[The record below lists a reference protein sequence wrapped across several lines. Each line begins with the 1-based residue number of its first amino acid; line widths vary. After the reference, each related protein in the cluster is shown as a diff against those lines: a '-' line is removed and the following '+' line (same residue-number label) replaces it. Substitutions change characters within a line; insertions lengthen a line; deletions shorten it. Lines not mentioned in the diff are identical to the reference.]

1 MPFLTRIEL
10 SSTFPATFIDAL
22 IDALSDADETVVD
35 TLIRENVSLMKEY
48 LQGYD
53 TEAAFAAQGDERN
66 DTLLHYLNA
75 LVVYDLCA
83 RYTRQSINET
93 IALGREEA
101 MRWLER
107 VAQGQLAVNLPAID
121 RDKDGKDDPPYSM
134 GSQPRYHT
142 YF

>member
-1 MPFLTRIEL
+1 MPFLTKEEL
-10 SSTFPATFIDAL
+10 SSAFPATFIDAL
-22 IDALSDADETVVD
+22 SDADEEVVD

-53 TEAAFAAQGDERN
+53 TEAAFAAQGEARN
-66 DTLLHYLNA
+66 DTLLHYLKA

-83 RYTRQSINET
+83 RYTRQSLNET

-121 RDKDGKDDPPYSM
+121 RDQDGKDDPPYPM
-134 GSQPRYHT
+134 GSQQRYHT
-142 YF
+142 HF

>member
-1 MPFLTRIEL
+1 MRMR
-10 SSTFPATFIDAL
+10 
-22 IDALSDADETVVD
+22 TVVD

-53 TEAAFAAQGDERN
+53 TEAAFAAQGEARN
-66 DTLLHYLNA
+66 DTLLHYLKA

-83 RYTRQSINET
+83 RYTRQSLNET

-107 VAQGQLAVNLPAID
+107 GGTGAVGCQLACHLQRPRWQGRPSLP
-121 RDKDGKDDPPYSM
+121 DG
-134 GSQPRYHT
+134 
-142 YF
+142 